1 MQIYRQ
7 KSILL
12 YIASL
17 LAIFFISIVVGQSI
31 SGTSVSFVILAILG
45 AAVVILILINTDLA
59 LAILLVTMLL
69 SPELGL
75 GNVSG
80 REIVIRLE
88 DFLLAIISLTWLAKM
103 AYKKGISFFLKT
115 PLNKAIGIYLFICI
129 LSTTRGAI
137 LGFVDPLKGVF
148 YVVRYFEYFL
158 LFLLVANHIYSKKQI
173 KFFLTVLFSTCAFV
187 SLYGILQIPSGR
199 RVSAPFEGQ
208 VGEPNT
214 LGGYLL
220 FVLCLAIGIVL
231 QQVPERMKKKLFV
244 LCLLIIFPFLYT
256 LSRGSYLALFF
267 ALLTLIILSKKKKG
281 LISAL
286 VLGVLLLFLL
296 KPEAVFSRVRYT
308 FETQRRDAARV
319 GNVFLDPSSTARITS
334 WKPSIKAWLEHPVLG
349 RGITG
354 FTFIDGQYIRTLPEL
369 GILGLLA
376 FLWLLWT
383 ILKHSYR
390 IHKEMDDEL
399 YIGLTLG
406 FVAGFVGLMVHA
418 ITSNTFIIIR
428 IMEPFWFLIGI
439 IIMLPS
445 IKKMEEA
452 NSFFSEKN
460 VSFEKLNF

>member
-7 KSILL
+7 KSTLL
-12 YIASL
+12 FIASL
-17 LAIFFISIVVGQSI
+17 FTIIFISIFLGQAISGASI
-31 SGTSVSFVILAILG
+31 SIVILAILG
-45 AAVVILILINTDLA
+45 TAVVILILVNTDLA
-59 LAILLVTMLL
+59 LAILLVSMLL
-69 SPELGL
+69 SPELGV
-75 GNVSG
+75 GAVSG
-80 REIVIRLE
+80 RDIVIRIE
-88 DFLLAIISLTWLAKM
+88 DFLLTIISLTWLAKM
-103 AYKKGISFFLKT
+103 AYKKGLSFFLKT
-115 PLNKAIGIYLFICI
+115 PLNKAIGIYLFICL

-137 LGFVDPLKGVF
+137 IGFVDPLKGFF

-173 KFFLTVLFSTCAFV
+173 KFFLTVLFSTCAIV
-187 SLYGILQIPSGR
+187 SLYGILQIPSGQ

-220 FVLCLAIGIVL
+220 FILCLAVGIIL
-231 QQVPERMKKKLFV
+231 QQVPSKMKNWLFV

-256 LSRGSYLALFF
+256 LSRGSYLSLFF
-267 ALLTLIILSKKKKG
+267 ALLTLIILSKKKIG

-286 VLGVLLLFLL
+286 VFGVILLFVL

-308 FETQRRDAARV
+308 FEMQGRDAARI
-319 GNVFLDPSSTARITS
+319 GNVLLDPSSTARITS
-334 WKPSIKAWLEHPVLG
+334 WKPSLDAWLEHPILG

-390 IHKEMDDEL
+390 IHKKMKDEL
-399 YIGLTLG
+399 YMGLTLG

-445 IKKMEEA
+445 IQKFELEK
-452 NSFFSEKN
+452 NFLSEKN
-460 VSFEKLNF
+460 DFV